1 MKGHSAGG
9 NVGRLDRANSSMKK
23 ATRSQTEHVRAARR
37 AAKRAR
43 EMPGGAT
50 EAECGEAEWE
60 LRAEEAVTN
69 RLYIQIEPLAD
80 SPDGPLRGPRPRCG
94 PLRGAAWV
102 TPSEGPPNGGRGGSS
117 SKGKKRKGQQA
128 RVTKEPKYGEIRRQ
142 IKRRKTAKTMKDY
155 FGKVPFRD
163 TG

>member
-50 EAECGEAEWE
+50 EAECGGAEWE
-60 LRAEEAVTN
+60 LRAKEAETN

-80 SPDGPLRGPRPRCG
+80 SPDGPLRGPGLRCG

-102 TPSEGPPNGGRGGSS
+102 TPSEGPPRGGRGGVVVR
-117 SKGKKRKGQQA
+117 GKS
-128 RVTKEPKYGEIRRQ
+128 V
-142 IKRRKTAKTMKDY
+142 KDNER
-155 FGKVPFRD
+155 GW
-163 TG
+163 